1 MAITQEQEEERLR
14 RLNAMQASVPQYL
27 QMQGEGA
34 SAFGD
39 ILGIDT
45 PSIDAFASE
54 QERKLGGF
62 ESKYPGRL
70 LASEKPVEWWKEKAA
85 LNSMNT
91 IAPMLGFA
99 IGNTMKA
106 IPSPITKVLGNAIN
120 WGTAAMTYNMNFADT
135 MGEHEQAAG
144 RELTPTEKS
153 WAATVSMGV
162 TYLDLIAPR
171 RGATETS
178 RLLTKTFGNGGV
190 NVTRESLQKLVN
202 TNRDKLA
209 KQIGKGAKF
218 SAGIVGTE
226 MATEAG
232 QKALQIGTSQDP
244 GKLTTSEGLQELMEE
259 AVIAGPIA
267 GAVATPGA
275 VGVARE
281 TNRDLGTAK
290 RLAKNFNRDLLA
302 NAPATLEEV
311 QGQIDIPE
319 GEQYQSQFRTL
330 AEKGNQ
336 AIKNTLNV
344 DIKQSAQQL
353 TSAIAF
359 KGTDPLLKIRNRA
372 GSGLVYQSA
381 NKLLQMFQATETG
394 TGEQG
399 VRDNFFNRKERKS
412 GQYLKDVINIVNKYS
427 DKKMF
432 IGQIGKDISPAMS
445 AYILHR
451 IDPRRPK
458 ASLPKEFKGDTAELS
473 KDIQTIKGKIEL
485 VRKDLVNAGL
495 LSESQQ
501 IEDYLTNPI
510 DKESVKANKDKFIE
524 LLIKS
529 SQLAVTEKGGKVK
542 EISPEEAA
550 EIAEGI
556 INAYDPAVRIDRPD
570 DPAFEGQKKKSFE
583 KSRSAAWEKLDELA
597 AKEGLNFREQN
608 LEKVLTNYLQNA
620 ATREASAVVFGKDAA
635 KLKDEL
641 SKLKKAGAITQAEV
655 DRAYDLYDASHNVY
669 KKDANPNALAASKVA
684 TTIGAIT
691 HLGLA
696 TLSSLSELAWIGER
710 AGFGNM
716 LATLPKAFKYAI
728 DGTRKGVSGSY
739 IAPGDSATAMATLG
753 FNLDPRVNERLDQI
767 FATDTNKVLSIY
779 FRTPLGGML
788 TQFTNFNRNWAA
800 QAWMANLNHKANSII
815 AGDLKDIDKRRLD
828 NELKENGLSREDF
841 SLIANAFKG
850 ENGRVKIDIT
860 RDDILDK
867 VVKKET
873 RQVAPANKKKKKK
886 EDVREL
892 DVTVRDL
899 LIPWMQKV
907 VDDVV
912 VHPRA
917 SNKPLWMSDPRM
929 AIIAQLKTFPVV
941 FGNTVVKRLLR
952 KLNPKQCTPD
962 YGAAVGVIGAI
973 AFGYAAVYIGEM
985 LKDAIK
991 GKDFEDPSFKET
1003 LDRMGLTGAPG
1014 MILGAGRF
1022 ADGAVVSLGGTAI
1035 GAIDTLYSDVITPVW
1050 TADEDGLEDISVG
1063 GNLLEWFAKS
1073 LDGSMGAAG
1082 VGFKPI
1088 QNLFGVDD

>member
-1 MAITQEQEEERLR
+1 MATLQEEEERLR
-14 RLNAMQASVPQYL
+14 RLSAGQASLPQYL

-45 PSIDAFASE
+45 PSIDAFAAE
-54 QERKLGGF
+54 QERLLGGF
-62 ESKYPGRL
+62 QSKYPGRL
-70 LASEKPVEWWKEKAA
+70 LESEKPVEWWKEKAA

-106 IPSPITKVLGNAIN
+106 IPTPVTKILGTAIN
-120 WGTAAMTYNMNFADT
+120 WATAATTYNMNFADT
-135 MGEHEQAAG
+135 LAEHEAAAG

-153 WAATVSMGV
+153 WAATVGMGV

-178 RLLTKTFGNGGV
+178 KLLTKAFGNGGV
-190 NVTRESLQKLVN
+190 NATRDSLVKLVN

-218 SAGIVGTE
+218 GAGIVGTE

-244 GKLTTSEGLQELMEE
+244 GKLGTSEGLQEIGEE
-259 AVIAGPIA
+259 AIIAGPIA
-267 GAVATPGA
+267 GAVSTPGA

-281 TNRDLGTAK
+281 QNRDLATAR
-290 RLAKNFNRDLLA
+290 RLVKNYNRDLLA
-302 NAPATLEEV
+302 NAPDTLDAVE
-311 QGQIDIPE
+311 GQIKLPE
-319 GEQYQSQFRTL
+319 GKGYESEFKLL
-330 AEKGNQ
+330 AEKGNK
-336 AIKNTLNV
+336 ALKSLTGV
-344 DIKQSAQQL
+344 DVKESAQQL

-359 KGTDPLLKIRNRA
+359 KGTDPLLKLRNRA
-372 GSGLVYQSA
+372 KSGAVYQGA
-381 NKLLQMFQATETG
+381 NRILQMFQATETG

-399 VRDNFFNRKERKS
+399 VRDNFFNLKERKS

-432 IGQIGKDISPAMS
+432 IGQIGKDISPEMS
-445 AYILHR
+445 KYILHK
-451 IDPRRPK
+451 IDPKRPK
-458 ASLPKEFKGDTAELS
+458 ANLPAEFKGDTVQLAS
-473 KDIQTIKGKIEL
+473 DIQTIKNKIEL
-485 VRKDLVNAGL
+485 VRKDMVDNGL
-495 LSESQQ
+495 LAESQSV
-501 IEDYLTNPI
+501 EDYLTNPI
-510 DKESVKANKDKFIE
+510 SKEAVKANKDKFID
-524 LLIKS
+524 LLVKS
-529 SQLAVTEKGGKVK
+529 SQMAVKDKGGKVK
-542 EISPEEAA
+542 EITKEEAA

-556 INAYDPAVRIDRPD
+556 VNGYDPSVRIDRPD
-570 DPAFEGQKKKSFE
+570 EPAFEGQTKRSFE
-583 KSRSAAWEKLDELA
+583 KSRSEAWSNLDALA
-597 AKEGLNFREQN
+597 EAEGLNFREQN
-608 LEKVLTNYLQNA
+608 IEKVLTNYLQNA
-620 ATREASAVVFGKDAA
+620 ATRVASANIFGKDAS
-635 KLKDEL
+635 KLKAEL
-641 SKLKKAGAITQAEV
+641 SKLNKAGQITEDEV
-655 DRAYDLYDASHNVY
+655 NRAYDLYDASHNIY

-684 TTIGAIT
+684 TTVGAIT

-728 DGTRKGVSGSY
+728 DGTRKGVSGKY
-739 IAPGDSATAMATLG
+739 IAPGESATAMATLG

-767 FATDTNKVLSIY
+767 FSTDTNKVLSIY

-800 QAWMANLNHKANSII
+800 QAWMANLNHRANSII
-815 AGDLKDIDKRRLD
+815 AGDIKDIDQRRLD
-828 NELKENGLSREDF
+828 SELKENGLTREDF
-841 SLIANAFKG
+841 SLIANAFRG

-860 RDDILDK
+860 RDDVLDT
-867 VVKKET
+867 VVKRET

-886 EDVREL
+886 EDVREI

-917 SNKPLWMSDPRM
+917 SNKPLWMSDPRL
-929 AIIAQLKTFPVV
+929 AIFAQLKTFPVV

-962 YGAAVGVIGAI
+962 YGAAVGVAGAI
-973 AFGYAAVYIGEM
+973 AFAYAAVFTGEM

-991 GKDFEDPSFKET
+991 GQDFEDPSFKET
-1003 LDRMGLTGAPG
+1003 LDRMGLTGSAG
-1014 MILGAGRF
+1014 LVFGAGRF
-1022 ADGAVVSLGGTAI
+1022 SEGAAVGLGGTAI
-1035 GAIDTLYSDVITPVW
+1035 GAIDTLYDTLITPVW
-1050 TADEDGLEDISVG
+1050 TADEDGLEDVSVG
-1063 GNLLEWFAKS
+1063 GDLMEWFAKS
-1073 LDGSMGAAG
+1073 LDGSLGAVG

-1088 QNLFGVDD
+1088 QKLTGKDN

>member
-1 MAITQEQEEERLR
+1 
-14 RLNAMQASVPQYL
+14 
-27 QMQGEGA
+27 MQGEGA

-45 PSIDAFASE
+45 PSIDAFAAE
-54 QERKLGGF
+54 QERLLGGF
-62 ESKYPGRL
+62 QSKYPGRL
-70 LASEKPVEWWKEKAA
+70 LESEKPVEWWKEKAA

-106 IPSPITKVLGNAIN
+106 IPTPVTKILGTAIN
-120 WGTAAMTYNMNFADT
+120 WATAATTYNMNFADT
-135 MGEHEQAAG
+135 LAEHEAAAG

-153 WAATVSMGV
+153 WAATVGMGV

-178 RLLTKTFGNGGV
+178 KLLTKAFGNGGV
-190 NVTRESLQKLVN
+190 NATRDSLVKLVN

-218 SAGIVGTE
+218 GAGIVGTE

-244 GKLTTSEGLQELMEE
+244 GKLGTSEGLQEIGEE
-259 AVIAGPIA
+259 AIIAGPIA
-267 GAVATPGA
+267 GAVSTPGA

-281 TNRDLGTAK
+281 QNRDLATAR
-290 RLAKNFNRDLLA
+290 RLAQRSNRDLLA
-302 NAPATLEEV
+302 SAPDTLDN
-311 QGQIDIPE
+311 INKNKYFINIPE
-319 GEQYQSQFRTL
+319 GKGYESEFKLL
-330 AEKGNQ
+330 ADKGNK
-336 AIKNTLNV
+336 AIKGLIGV
-344 DIKQSAQQL
+344 DVKESAQQL

-359 KGTDPLLKIRNRA
+359 KGTDPLLKLRNRA
-372 GSGLVYQSA
+372 KSGAVYQGA
-381 NKLLQMFQATETG
+381 NRILQMFQATETG

-399 VRDNFFNRKERKS
+399 VRDNFFNLKERKS
-412 GQYLKDVINIVNKYS
+412 GQYLKDVINIINKYS

-432 IGQIGKDISPAMS
+432 IGQIGKDISPEMS
-445 AYILHR
+445 KYILHK
-451 IDPRRPK
+451 IDPKRPK
-458 ASLPKEFKGDTAELS
+458 ANLPAEFKGDTVQLAN
-473 KDIQTIKGKIEL
+473 DIQTIKNKIEI
-485 VRKDLVNAGL
+485 VRKDMVDNGL
-495 LSESQQ
+495 LAESQSV
-501 IEDYLTNPI
+501 EDYLTNPI
-510 DKESVKANKDKFIE
+510 SKEAVKANKDKFID
-524 LLIKS
+524 LLVKS
-529 SQLAVTEKGGKVK
+529 SQKAVKDKGGKVK
-542 EISPEEAA
+542 EISPKEAA
-550 EIAEGI
+550 EIADGI
-556 INAYDPAVRIDRPD
+556 VNGYDPSVRIDRPD
-570 DPAFEGQKKKSFE
+570 DPAFDGQKKKSFE
-583 KSRSAAWEKLDELA
+583 KSRSEAWANLDALA
-597 AKEGLNFREQN
+597 EAEGLNFREQN
-608 LEKVLTNYLQNA
+608 IEKVLTNYLQNA
-620 ATREASAVVFGKDAA
+620 ATRVASANIFGKDA
-635 KLKDEL
+635 
-641 SKLKKAGAITQAEV
+641 SKLKAELAKLQSAGEITQKEA
-655 DRAYDLYDASHNVY
+655 DRAYDLYDASHNIY

-684 TTIGAIT
+684 TTIGAVT

-728 DGTRKGVSGSY
+728 DGTRKGVSGRY
-739 IAPGDSATAMATLG
+739 IAPGESATAMATLG

-767 FATDTNKVLSIY
+767 FSTDTNKVLSIY

-800 QAWMANLNHKANSII
+800 QAWMANLNHRANSII
-815 AGDLKDIDKRRLD
+815 AGDIKDIDQRRLD
-828 NELKENGLSREDF
+828 SELKENGLTREDF
-841 SLIANAFKG
+841 SLIANAFRG

-860 RDDILDK
+860 RDDVLDT
-867 VVKKET
+867 VVKRET

-886 EDVREL
+886 EDVREV

-917 SNKPLWMSDPRM
+917 SNKPLWMSDPRF
-929 AIIAQLKTFPVV
+929 AIFAQLKTFPVV

-962 YGAAVGVIGAI
+962 YGAAVGVAGAI
-973 AFGYAAVYIGEM
+973 AFAYAAVFTGEM

-991 GKDFEDPSFKET
+991 GQDFEDPSFKET
-1003 LDRMGLTGAPG
+1003 LDRMGLTGSAG
-1014 MILGAGRF
+1014 LVFGAGRF
-1022 ADGAVVSLGGTAI
+1022 SEGAAVGLGGTAI
-1035 GAIDTLYSDVITPVW
+1035 GAIDTLYDTLITPVW
-1050 TADEDGLEDISVG
+1050 TADEDGLEDVSVG
-1063 GNLLEWFAKS
+1063 GDLMEWFAKS
-1073 LDGSMGAAG
+1073 LDGSLGAVG

-1088 QNLFGVDD
+1088 QKLTGKDN